1 MLFMNTLLTERPLF
15 LQLRL
20 VGNIHDGLENLR
32 LDFKVDQQKKK
43 IKTVVVNNME
53 PRLQKFCS
61 NATKVTPAEN
71 FWWHSVPRVRVV
83 CVLGSS

>member
-20 VGNIHDGLENLR
+20 AGNIHDGLENLR

-43 IKTVVVNNME
+43 I
-53 PRLQKFCS
+53 
-61 NATKVTPAEN
+61 
-71 FWWHSVPRVRVV
+71 
-83 CVLGSS
+83 

>member
-20 VGNIHDGLENLR
+20 VGNIHDELENLR

-43 IKTVVVNNME
+43 V
-53 PRLQKFCS
+53 
-61 NATKVTPAEN
+61 
-71 FWWHSVPRVRVV
+71 
-83 CVLGSS
+83 